1 MDRSE
6 RLLDELKIAE
16 ARSEGA
22 RAWTETGR
30 RVRREVRRLR
40 SAWETER
47 AARFSRDVDDDG
59 LAERDS
65 G

>member
-16 ARSEGA
+16 ARSTGA
-22 RAWTETGR
+22 NAWSQTGQ

-40 SAWETER
+40 SAWESER
-47 AARFSRDVDDDG
+47 ARRSWHRGEDD
-59 LAERDS
+59 ETDS
-65 G
+65 ESA